1 MCLRK
6 VAAQEVEV
14 AAVDFDQEVHDM
26 DDVMVRAV
34 GLHKVFKDKKRGVVH
49 AVNDLSFEAKAGE
62 IFAILGPNG
71 AGKTTTLRM
80 LSTILRPTE
89 GYAVVAGF
97 DVMKEPEKV
106 RFRIGYLPSESG
118 LYHRLTPKELVMF
131 FGRVSGLDS
140 HEVKKRMDELFESL
154 GITEFA
160 NTKIEKL
167 STGMKQKVAVARTII
182 HNPPVLILDEPTQ
195 GLDVV
200 ASRVVENFILNA
212 KREGKCVILS
222 THIMEEAEYLAD
234 KILVINKGTKR
245 ALGTMADLRKL
256 TGKERLREIFLELI
270 SNSGEEQ

>member
-1 MCLRK
+1 

-97 DVMKEPEKV
+97 DVTKEPEKV